1 LQVVRGVDR
10 PAHQQHIEDR
20 SMNETKVQASL
31 NRIVAGINTEFDAM
45 DDMDRGTLLAN
56 LTISLFRTCERDLT
70 EESLELLLDEIER
83 DEPAE
88 ALH

>member
-1 LQVVRGVDR
+1 MSGR
-10 PAHQQHIEDR
+10 PDSGTALREG
-20 SMNETKVQASL
+20 KVL
-31 NRIVAGINTEFDAM
+31 RTEFPRAKHVGDIV
-45 DDMDRGTLLAN
+45 GTCAGRWLG
-56 LTISLFRTCERDLT
+56 T

>member
-1 LQVVRGVDR
+1 
-10 PAHQQHIEDR
+10 
-20 SMNETKVQASL
+20 MNEAKVQASL
-31 NRIVAGINTEFDAM
+31 NRIVAGIDAEFDAM
-45 DDMDRGTLLAN
+45 DDTDRGTLLAN

>member
-1 LQVVRGVDR
+1 
-10 PAHQQHIEDR
+10 
-20 SMNETKVQASL
+20 MNETKVQSSL
-31 NRIVAGINTEFDAM
+31 SRIVAGINTEFDAM
-45 DDMDRGTLLAN
+45 DDTDRGTVLAN
-56 LTISLFRTCERDLT
+56 LTISLFRTCERDLA

>member
-1 LQVVRGVDR
+1 
-10 PAHQQHIEDR
+10 
-20 SMNETKVQASL
+20 MNETKVQSSL
-31 NRIVAGINTEFDAM
+31 SRIVAGINTGLDAM
-45 DDMDRGTLLAN
+45 DYTERGTLIAN
-56 LTISLFRTCERDLT
+56 LTIRLFRTCERDLT

>member
-1 LQVVRGVDR
+1 
-10 PAHQQHIEDR
+10 
-20 SMNETKVQASL
+20 MNETKIQASL
-31 NRIVAGINTEFDAM
+31 SRIVADINTECGEM
-45 DDMDRGTLLAN
+45 DDTERGTLLAN